1 MGGKTMPKFNI
12 QFRLTE
18 ITDREVTVE
27 AETIEEAIGL
37 VEDYQFDLDDSRQ
50 FDCHMFELE
59 ILN

>member
-1 MGGKTMPKFNI
+1 MPKFNI

>member
-1 MGGKTMPKFNI
+1 MPKFNI

-18 ITDREVTVE
+18 ITDREVTLE
-27 AETIEEAIGL
+27 ADSLDEAIDM
-37 VEDYQFDLDDSRQ
+37 VENFDFELDDSRQ